1 MLNNVVSKIKAS
13 RYLPTIKFTLF
24 YTLFFLFIVYT
35 AKYTLPFLI
44 GFIFAAI
51 VQPLYKF
58 MRKKLSFK
66 KGFAAAVITT
76 FLFVLIIALIC
87 WIIITIITEITE
99 LINSISENS
108 VPISTYFSNI
118 IKSVED
124 ILGDGFFKLT
134 ADKIFEY
141 FSAGVEAMSTI
152 YNFIMMLFT
161 SIPAIFTMIIVAVFS
176 TYYFTN
182 DFDKIKSIIGSML
195 GKKRH
200 KKMSRV
206 YHEGAKMIKG
216 FFKSCTVLY
225 TLTFIETLFV
235 FIVFKIKY
243 PIFFAVL
250 TAVADVIPIL
260 GPGTIYI
267 PLSIIYLLAG
277 DFFKALVV
285 IISFALISIIRQFIE
300 PKIISNSIQ
309 IHPLLVLT
317 AIYFSLVSRSLW
329 VLIYLILYFVL
340 YQVLLKTELIHPLF
354 EDKNTENHQLQ

>member
-13 RYLPTIKFTLF
+13 RYLPTIKFTLI

-35 AKYTLPFLI
+35 AKYTVPFLI

-99 LINSISENS
+99 LINSISENHE
-108 VPISTYFSNI
+108 PISSYFSNI
-118 IKSVED
+118 LNSVEG
-124 ILGDGFFKLT
+124 IIGDGFLKLT

-141 FSAGVEAMSTI
+141 FSAGIEAMGTI
-152 YNFIMMLFT
+152 YN
-161 SIPAIFTMIIVAVFS
+161 FTMIIVAVFS

-182 DFDKIKSIIGSML
+182 DFDKIKSMIGSML

-206 YHEGAKMIKG
+206 YHEGAKMIRG

-277 DFFKALVV
+277 DFFKASVV

-340 YQVLLKTELIHPLF
+340 YQVLLKTNLIHPLF